1 MLKPASQM
9 VRDFREKRGVTQTH
23 VAKQAGITPQR
34 LSQIETGL
42 IRLTADELFKIVTKG
57 FGVSLLIF
65 FDEELSENENS
76 PAEPPTE

>member
-1 MLKPASQM
+1 MMKPASQM

-42 IRLTADELFKIVTKG
+42 IRLTADELFKIVTEG
-57 FGVSLLIF
+57 FGVSLHIF
-65 FDEELSENENS
+65 FDEELSEYENS